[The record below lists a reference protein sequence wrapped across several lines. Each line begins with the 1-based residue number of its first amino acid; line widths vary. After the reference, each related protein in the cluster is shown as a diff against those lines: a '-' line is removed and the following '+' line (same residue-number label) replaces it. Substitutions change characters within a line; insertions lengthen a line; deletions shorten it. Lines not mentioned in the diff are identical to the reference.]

1 MSDPAHE
8 AGWQHLEQV
17 LREPPP
23 EALQALQAEQLDQ
36 LATLIETAR
45 HQQQTQLKRALERAL
60 RHVPGLLHTGAVL
73 AGVIDF
79 FSCRRIWI
87 HAGKDD
93 CDQKAGKNR
102 NDVSHGRFLALPLV
116 SAFITHIFRSMDWAG
131 LSSPENT
138 R

>member
-8 AGWQHLEQV
+8 AGLQHLEQV

-60 RHVPGLLHTGAVL
+60 RHVPGLARGTVRRVL
-73 AGVIDF
+73 F
-79 FSCRRIWI
+79 
-87 HAGKDD
+87 
-93 CDQKAGKNR
+93 
-102 NDVSHGRFLALPLV
+102 PE
-116 SAFITHIFRSMDWAG
+116 G
-131 LSSPENT
+131 LS
-138 R
+138 